1 MYRSLSQPKT
11 GHFGSVFG
19 CFSEG
24 HWRDVR
30 PLHRGI
36 HTHDRIGG
44 CHFRVEMQVRI
55 DVGSRRNIAVSQ
67 PLLNFFQA
75 DPIGVQKARTAMSE
89 IVIAYL
95 PQSVFLQNIGKALCE
110 VARFDQFPDLIDI
123 DIVGVLDAVRPSAQL
138 AVLLLLCFQAVQQFL
153 KRRDKGQTA
162 VTGFRLCAILLDDLA
177 LAVNGYLRDRMT
189 NGDRLF
195 LEVDSV

>member
-1 MYRSLSQPKT
+1 
-11 GHFGSVFG
+11 
-19 CFSEG
+19 
-24 HWRDVR
+24 
-30 PLHRGI
+30 
-36 HTHDRIGG
+36 
-44 CHFRVEMQVRI
+44 
-55 DVGSRRNIAVSQ
+55 
-67 PLLNFFQA
+67 
-75 DPIGVQKARTAMSE
+75 MSE

-95 PQSVFLQNIGKALCE
+95 PQSVFLQNIGKVLCE
-110 VARFDQFPDLIDI
+110 ISRLDQLLDLIDI
-123 DIVGVLDAVRPSAQL
+123 DIVGVLGAVRPSAQL

>member
-1 MYRSLSQPKT
+1 MFDHY
-11 GHFGSVFG
+11 
-19 CFSEG
+19 SEG
-24 HWRDVR
+24 V
-30 PLHRGI
+30 

-44 CHFRVEMQVRI
+44 CHFRGEIQVRI

-75 DPIGVQKARTAMSE
+75 DPIGIQKARTAMLE

-110 VARFDQFPDLIDI
+110 IARLDQFPDLIDI
-123 DIVGVLDAVRPSAQL
+123 DIVGVLGAVRPSAQL
-138 AVLLLLCFQAVQQFL
+138 AVLLLLCFQAMQQFL

-162 VTGFRLCAILLDDLA
+162 VAGLRLCAILLDDLA
-177 LAVNGYLRDRMT
+177 LAINGYLRDRMT

>member
-1 MYRSLSQPKT
+1 
-11 GHFGSVFG
+11 
-19 CFSEG
+19 
-24 HWRDVR
+24 
-30 PLHRGI
+30 
-36 HTHDRIGG
+36 
-44 CHFRVEMQVRI
+44 MQVRI
-55 DVGSRRNIAVSQ
+55 DVGSRRNIAMSQ

-75 DPIGVQKARTAMSE
+75 VPIGIQKARTAMSE

-95 PQSVFLQNIGKALCE
+95 PQSVFLQNIGKVLCE
-110 VARFDQFPDLIDI
+110 IARLDQLLDLIDI
-123 DIVGVLDAVRPSAQL
+123 DIVGVLGAVRPSAQL